1 MNTLCKF
8 HNGRMKMNMVYTA
21 LSRIRKRLKL
31 LNGDYIACT
40 DADNK
45 LAGYFCQGESA
56 CIPTKESFCYSDD
69 RLDIGLGMHP
79 ALCGKGMGYDF
90 VLSGIKYLS
99 QQRPDIRFC
108 LAVPSVYKRAYVL
121 NREICS
127 IFFVVLN
134 RRTSSTPHSSALK
147 IKQISTVRIRESKSF
162 ELDYLQGT

>member
-31 LNGDYIACT
+31 LNGDYIAYT

-108 LAVPSVYKRAYVL
+108 LTVPSVYKRAYVPL
-121 NREICS
+121 YTEGS
-127 IFFVVLN
+127 LF
-134 RRTSSTPHSSALK
+134 
-147 IKQISTVRIRESKSF
+147 
-162 ELDYLQGT
+162 